1 MLCSPFSH
9 KERGADKTS
18 GAVTLLCSR
27 WIRRLPLLTLLRCNY
42 FHTRPKTFGSSV
54 LYIPSS
60 PFFKLSS
67 SPCRKIFYSRLLY
80 SLESIWKVLPPLFHL
95 HLVIKLPSF
104 LLATLQ
110 SWILNITWIANAVH
124 HWTVSLFRGDLLRF
138 VPCVIV
144 WHRKKIFFSLQ
155 F

>member
-1 MLCSPFSH
+1 MIKRVWIGNVEAITDKQTNRQNFNLKTRPHRVKRFKETVLLKAAAKCVMLRPPFIRFVFCVLCAVQCVMLCSPFSH

-27 WIRRLPLLTLLRCNY
+27 WIRSLPLLTLLRCNY

-80 SLESIWKVLPPLFHL
+80 SLEFI
-95 HLVIKLPSF
+95 
-104 LLATLQ
+104 
-110 SWILNITWIANAVH
+110 
-124 HWTVSLFRGDLLRF
+124 
-138 VPCVIV
+138 
-144 WHRKKIFFSLQ
+144 
-155 F
+155 